1 MNMKRTPIDQRELPD
16 YTRGEEIMNMVTH
29 IVGGG
34 IGVLVLIA
42 GVILSALKRDAW
54 GIVSAAIYGLTMI
67 WLYTMSSVYHGLRP
81 SRAKKVLQVLDH
93 CTIYALIAGT
103 YTPILLAG
111 IRPLHPVLAW
121 VFFGLEWALLA
132 LATTLTAIDL
142 DKYDVLS
149 MICYIAMGWL
159 IILAVPQTIEAMTQ
173 AGFYWLLRGRCP
185 LRHRQQAPLVPFRLP
200 PVRDPGERSA
210 GRGDSVVCAE
220 ISSPGR
226 FEHAPPGLLGARL
239 FPRTR

>member
-1 MNMKRTPIDQRELPD
+1 MQMKRTPIDQRELPE

-34 IGVLVLIA
+34 IGVIVLIL
-42 GVILSALKRDAW
+42 GVVLAARRRDAW
-54 GIVSAAIYGLTMI
+54 SVVSVCIYGLTMI

-81 SRAKKVLQVLDH
+81 GRAKKVLQVLDH

-111 IRPLHPVLAW
+111 IQPQHPILAW
-121 VFFGLEWALLA
+121 VFFGLEWGLLA

-142 DKYDVLS
+142 EKYDVLS

-159 IILAVPQTIEAMTQ
+159 IILAVPQTIEALTQ
-173 AGFYWLLRGRCP
+173 AGFYWLLAGGIAYTVGAVLYGIGSKRRWFHSVFHLFVVLGSI
-185 LRHRQQAPLVPFRLP
+185 LQAAAIL
-200 PVRDPGERSA
+200 GY
-210 GRGDSVVCAE
+210 
-220 ISSPGR
+220 
-226 FEHAPPGLLGARL
+226 LLG
-239 FPRTR
+239 